1 MVTLIL
7 CVPKR
12 PRKKKKNVQIEETV
26 FMQLQQTDNMFEW
39 KP

>member
-12 PRKKKKNVQIEETV
+12 PRKKKNVQIEETV
-26 FMQLQQTDNMFEW
+26 FMQLQQTDNMFE
-39 KP
+39 